1 MKRILV
7 TLPVT
12 EEQKR
17 QYSNIAPEAEFI
29 YCRKEEVTA
38 GLAARVTAVIGN
50 IAPSLLAV
58 NQGIEWVQLNSAGT
72 DGYLAEGVLSG
83 SAVLTNATGAYGT
96 AIAEHMTGQLLMLL
110 KKFPVYLENQKNRI
124 WKDAGR
130 VRPIIGSNIL
140 IVGAG
145 DIGMEFASR
154 MKAFGAYITGIRR
167 TVREKTGL
175 HGRDGHG

>member
-154 MKAFGAYITGIRR
+154 MKAFGAI
-167 TVREKTGL
+167 
-175 HGRDGHG
+175 

>member
-50 IAPSLLAV
+50 I
-58 NQGIEWVQLNSAGT
+58 
-72 DGYLAEGVLSG
+72 
-83 SAVLTNATGAYGT
+83 
-96 AIAEHMTGQLLMLL
+96 
-110 KKFPVYLENQKNRI
+110 
-124 WKDAGR
+124 GR
-130 VRPIIGSNIL
+130 PCL
-140 IVGAG
+140 P
-145 DIGMEFASR
+145 
-154 MKAFGAYITGIRR
+154 
-167 TVREKTGL
+167 
-175 HGRDGHG
+175 

>member
-96 AIAEHMTGQLLMLL
+96 AIAEHML
-110 KKFPVYLENQKNRI
+110 
-124 WKDAGR
+124 
-130 VRPIIGSNIL
+130 SL
-140 IVGAG
+140 IH
-145 DIGMEFASR
+145 I
-154 MKAFGAYITGIRR
+154 
-167 TVREKTGL
+167 
-175 HGRDGHG
+175 